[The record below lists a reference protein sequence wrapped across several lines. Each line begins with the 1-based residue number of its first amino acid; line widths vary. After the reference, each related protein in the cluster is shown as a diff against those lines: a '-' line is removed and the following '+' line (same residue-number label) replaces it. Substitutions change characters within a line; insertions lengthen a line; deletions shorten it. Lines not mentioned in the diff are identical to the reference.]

1 MHLIRSSPWLRCQ
14 KKPKK
19 LWKTKKMP
27 IFLSHT
33 LALTSFCSIFQFLEH
48 CEVLTIPQWT
58 FPKFEKCEN
67 DAMAL
72 GDIICYKKYVRLHS
86 TMQCL
91 QYWLHSAFQL
101 CVGKVNRNSGKVHTT
116 TIFLNIILT
125 RQRQAFGLPFPRRS
139 CCPKTSVIHISIKT
153 RKNHVHLRVKGW
165 EIIISYFAIRQA

>member
-1 MHLIRSSPWLRCQ
+1 MQ
-14 KKPKK
+14 
-19 LWKTKKMP
+19 

-48 CEVLTIPQWT
+48 CEVWTIPQWT

-116 TIFLNIILT
+116 TIFLNIILIQCLVIFLRIHLFNIKT
-125 RQRQAFGLPFPRRS
+125 SPPPFP
-139 CCPKTSVIHISIKT
+139 PGF
-153 RKNHVHLRVKGW
+153 RKYSNDLWRKKAHVTMYQGG
-165 EIIISYFAIRQA
+165 

>member
-14 KKPKK
+14 KKTKK

-48 CEVLTIPQWT
+48 CEVWTIPQWT

-116 TIFLNIILT
+116 TIFLNIILI
-125 RQRQAFGLPFPRRS
+125 QCL
-139 CCPKTSVIHISIKT
+139 VIFLRKHLFNIKPSPPPPGF
-153 RKNHVHLRVKGW
+153 RKYFNDLWRKKAHVTMYQGG
-165 EIIISYFAIRQA
+165 